1 MIFLDAE
8 YVIQSMK
15 NLRSFN
21 KRIGIRDI
29 NWQELIKWIT
39 NDRNLVRCY
48 YYSSELN
55 KDQNPQTYQD
65 QQEYLKNLKLSIPYF
80 EIKLGRLIRIGNFW
94 TQKGLDVKIA
104 LDMVTKAF
112 MNQYDIA
119 ALVAGD
125 SDFVSLISEVKEGY
139 GKQVELYTFDRTDG
153 VIHDELKLAPDRHI
167 VIDTETG
174 QQNKFW
180 SD

>member
-8 YVIQSMK
+8 YVIQSMRHLRGFDKSIRMK
-15 NLRSFN
+15 NIEWQSV
-21 KRIGIRDI
+21 I
-29 NWQELIKWIT
+29 NWIT
-39 NDRNLVRCY
+39 ADRNLVRCY

-55 KDQNPQTYQD
+55 KEENPQTYQD

-80 EIKLGRLIRIGNFW
+80 EIKLGRLIRVGNVW

-125 SDFVSLISEVKEGY
+125 SDFVSLIAEVKEGY
-139 GKQVELYTFDRTDG
+139 GKQVELYTFDRSDG

-167 VIDTETG
+167 VIDAETG

-180 SD
+180 SA